1 MGKKSRVLLI
11 AGLII
16 LSGVSIYMFFLYSSE
31 KASSLNPS
39 DQQLHMNKVQSPDK
53 AMVHLYF
60 ADKDNTFLMAEERI
74 LFHPADPV
82 EFGSIIIDALIKGPQ
97 KELMRTIPATTKLR
111 AFFMTQNGTAYIDLT
126 QNVTDKHPG
135 GSQSEIL
142 TIYSIVNSL
151 ILNIDEINAVKIL
164 IDGHEEDTLAGH
176 IDLSFP
182 FKANMLLVR

>member
-1 MGKKSRVLLI
+1 MRKKGKVILYTVLI
-11 AGLII
+11 VIT
-16 LSGVSIYMFFLYSSE
+16 GVTIYMFFLYRSE
-31 KASSLNPS
+31 KSLSLNQF
-39 DQQLHMNKVQSPDK
+39 DQQLHMKKIQPPDK
-53 AMVHLYF
+53 ETVHLYF

-74 LFHPADPV
+74 LFHPTDPV

-111 AFFMTQNGTAYIDLT
+111 AFFITQNGTAYIDLT
-126 QNVTDKHPG
+126 KNVTDKHPG
-135 GSQSEIL
+135 GSKSEIL
-142 TIYSIVNSL
+142 TIYSIANSL

-164 IDGHEEDTLAGH
+164 IDGREEDTLAGH